1 MAPKKTKKTADSI
14 NSRLALVMKSGKVTL
29 GAKSTLKSLRSGK
42 YVQQNS
48 SEEWKETYTHKGQA
62 SNHCWQHSSPQEVR
76 T

>member
-42 YVQQNS
+42 YVQNNY
-48 SEEWKETYTHKGQA
+48 SEPRGETYTYKGQA
-62 SNHCWQHSSPQEVR
+62 RHHCWQHSSPQEV
-76 T
+76 